1 MITVKSKIMLF
12 LISLCQLW
20 YDQMTLADEEF
31 LNVIKYSGFSHRQ
44 NTIEFRD
51 DDDDEEEAEDDF
63 LVEENTLVGEPEMDA
78 HGEAVG
84 GGTLASATL
93 GIIKGGFLSFF
104 HDLLCSGND
113 VHETK

>member
-1 MITVKSKIMLF
+1 MLPSKSN
-12 LISLCQLW
+12 ISTFFYLCVCQLW

-31 LNVIKYSGFSHRQ
+31 LNVIKYSGFTHRQ

-51 DDDDEEEAEDDF
+51 DDDEDEEEAEDDF
-63 LVEENTLVGEPEMDA
+63 LVDDNALEIEVPEMDA

-93 GIIKGGFLSFF
+93 GIIKGGLILFD
-104 HDLLCSGND
+104 DLYDLR
-113 VHETK
+113 

>member
-1 MITVKSKIMLF
+1 MA
-12 LISLCQLW
+12 
-20 YDQMTLADEEF
+20 LADEEF

-51 DDDDEEEAEDDF
+51 GDDDEEEAEDDF
-63 LVEENTLVGEPEMDA
+63 LIEENTLGEPEMDA

-93 GIIKGGFLSFF
+93 GIIKGGFLSFLWF
-104 HDLLCSGND
+104 TLCW
-113 VHETK
+113 